1 MAPPT
6 TPSSQRFRRTIDEL
20 VEHNLIVDCADK
32 AFPRELS
39 ERVEQMLNAPVMPE
53 QAHAAQEIVYQHRE
67 ARSMDKKS
75 AVNMMEPLLLFQG
88 ERTGYARGIPNID
101 ISHDYTMTTDFVPI
115 PPSSDSDALRYKPDL
130 AIGYLNPRDSET
142 GVDSGLTEED
152 NELLEN
158 FTLNPELSFPFLTA
172 EWEAADG
179 HSILNAMKKSALH
192 GATIVNY
199 HRQYFESAYG
209 DIIPATSAYTMHMS
223 VTCDMMLLQLWL
235 HWSEGGDNG
244 KYFMKELYSCSLS
257 MEKQIAK
264 AQAILKSHLDW
275 ALADRLQAIKDA
287 LPLWQ
292 KARAIEKASHELK
305 EARRM
310 SALAIRGSVSVR
322 SHTTQATANP
332 KTPRRS
338 VATPKST
345 SKSKATNSNHTSL
358 PRTRKRQRDSAES
371 YVPQDQ
377 IDELSQS

>member
-1 MAPPT
+1 
-6 TPSSQRFRRTIDEL
+6 
-20 VEHNLIVDCADK
+20 
-32 AFPRELS
+32 
-39 ERVEQMLNAPVMPE
+39 
-53 QAHAAQEIVYQHRE
+53 
-67 ARSMDKKS
+67 
-75 AVNMMEPLLLFQG
+75 
-88 ERTGYARGIPNID
+88 
-101 ISHDYTMTTDFVPI
+101 
-115 PPSSDSDALRYKPDL
+115 
-130 AIGYLNPRDSET
+130 
-142 GVDSGLTEED
+142 
-152 NELLEN
+152 
-158 FTLNPELSFPFLTA
+158 
-172 EWEAADG
+172 
-179 HSILNAMKKSALH
+179 MKKSALH

-209 DIIPATSAYTMHMS
+209 STIPATSAYTTHMS

-235 HWSEGGDNG
+235 HWSEGGGNG
-244 KYFMKELYSCSLS
+244 KYFMKELYSCSMS
-257 MEKQIAK
+257 MEEQIAK

-275 ALADRLQAIKDA
+275 ALGDRLQAIKDA

-310 SALAIRGSVSVR
+310 LALAIRGSVSVR
-322 SHTTQATANP
+322 SHVTQATVNP